1 MKGRSALWQI
11 YLLGVCLLC
20 LLVMGIAGAAALLGS
35 VRLHYPQLS
44 LDDDQW
50 ARARSF
56 EHFVATHPHPAS
68 TMGEEELREEWQR
81 HRHLVIGRERHLGK
95 QQLVRWA
102 VVTVVA
108 FAIFLPHLWAVRGL
122 ARDDSEAPKP
132 PD

>member
-1 MKGRSALWQI
+1 MKRRSALWQI
-11 YLLGVCLLC
+11 YLLGVCSLC
-20 LLVMGIAGAAALLGS
+20 LLVMGIAGSAALLGS
-35 VRLHYPQLS
+35 VRLRYPLLS

-56 EHFVATHPHPAS
+56 EHFVATHPHHAS
-68 TMGEEELREEWQR
+68 TMDEGELWQAWQR
-81 HRHLVIGRERHLGK
+81 QRHLTIRRERHLGK

-122 ARDDSEAPKP
+122 GPDDSEAPKP